1 MKRDSGSKWQC
12 RKILNSLLP
21 VNTLKNLQLCVGQFY
36 LKKKKKK
43 AENNLRNS
51 YALSKLKNK
60 IKGKERKPHSK
71 TGRNAKTQY

>member
-36 LKKKKKK
+36 LKKKKK

-51 YALSKLKNK
+51 YTLSKLKNK